1 MTRSMASNPRQLA
14 AEARKQLR
22 SAASHWPPVRATQFF
37 KPEEMVFHLSIS
49 APRLRKI
56 EGKLYASVRAT
67 WGYAEAVQFADAL
80 LRERHLEGRS
90 LGLMLLSRY
99 AKDFELD
106 LFTTVHQW
114 LSANRC
120 DNWAL
125 TDLLGAKVLAPLIQR
140 YPALAEKLKG
150 WTASRNLWV
159 RRASLVALVPLAR
172 HGLQLALAYSVA
184 TKLQKD
190 GSDLIQKAAGW
201 LLRECGQTNPRRLAT
216 YLMAHGPRVPRTTLR
231 YAIEGFPKP
240 QRDDLMERT
249 KAAGTPA

>member
-1 MTRSMASNPRQLA
+1 MAPQPRQLV
-14 AEARKQLR
+14 AEAKKQLR

-37 KPEEMVFHLSIS
+37 KPEENVYTIGIS

-56 EGKLYASVRAT
+56 EGKLYAAVRTT
-67 WGYAEAVQFADAL
+67 WGYAEALQFADAL
-80 LRERHLEGRS
+80 LREKHVDGRS
-90 LGLMLLSRY
+90 LGLSLLSRY
-99 AKDFELD
+99 AKDFEAD
-106 LFTTVHQW
+106 LFPKAQQW

-125 TDLLGAKVLAPLIQR
+125 TDLLGTKILAPLIQKQ
-140 YPALAEKLKG
+140 PALAEKLKA

-159 RRASLVALVPLAR
+159 RRASLVSLVPLAR
-172 HGLQLALAYSVA
+172 HGLQLALAYSIA

-190 GSDLIQKAAGW
+190 GNDLIQKAAGW

-216 YLMAHGPRVPRTTLR
+216 YLMAHGPQVPRTTLR

-249 KAAGTPA
+249 KPAGSAA